1 MASSVSPF
9 CRVKTEIRRAFSA
22 GFRRG
27 KLMGSVLDQ
36 AHQQQ
41 NEQDHQQQSQ
51 TATGTVTPW
60 QRINAACLGA
70 PASGL
75 QRNVPLFH
83 RGDGALPN
91 HTANPVD
98 PVKSSHDLSHLKVT
112 VFTTPHTALFCA
124 RVTGARACG
133 QRRLR
138 FLPGN
143 RNWSDRD
150 LCAPPYRL
158 HLRIPITSHMH
169 Q

>member
-1 MASSVSPF
+1 MGR
-9 CRVKTEIRRAFSA
+9 RVYLPAGSTENSERV
-22 GFRRG
+22 FRRVAPENTHG
-27 KLMGSVLDQ
+27 QRARSGPAGSPPAVP
-36 AHQQQ
+36 
-41 NEQDHQQQSQ
+41 
-51 TATGTVTPW
+51 TTTGTVTPW